1 MIWLIVCAC
10 LLLLI
15 VALQHQGVPVM
26 LFHQVN
32 AKSNTHPNELEAYF
46 LYLKSNKYN
55 THTLAEIDTLYAAHH
70 KIPKK
75 SVVLTF
81 DDGYADNYTIV
92 FPLLKKYNLKAVF
105 FVNTLFIKDMADR
118 SALVYEHSDT
128 VNANLI
134 QMYFNQQNPQSDQY
148 ITWAEMAEMEASGLV
163 DIQCH
168 SHRHGM
174 VFSTSV
180 FKNVLR
186 KDSFVSAGDYFVHNG
201 KPTMGAPL
209 FKMRGELSNVGLK
222 IDAEG
227 VELFKKRFNETE
239 AQELPNK
246 KRKEIYAA
254 FFTAD
259 VVSKHIKNCT
269 KAEFKE
275 RVDADISTNKSL
287 IDTHLHKDAKGFAWP
302 YGHNTTASVPWM
314 QARGVQYFFT
324 CKKGTNT
331 RSFNKEYIYRMELR
345 KATAKKLIL
354 LTKINSNLALG
365 WTYRWLS

>member
-1 MIWLIVCAC
+1 MIWMIVCVC

-32 AKSNTHPNELEAYF
+32 KKSNTHPDELEQYF
-46 LYLKSNKYN
+46 SYLKSNNYN
-55 THTLAEIDTLYAAHH
+55 THTLAEIDALFAAQH

-75 SVVLTF
+75 SVLLTF

-105 FVNTLFIKDMADR
+105 FVNTLFIKDTADR
-118 SALVYEHSDT
+118 SEISYEHSDT
-128 VNANLI
+128 VNTNLI
-134 QMYFNQQNPQSDQY
+134 QKYFNQQDPRSEQY

-180 FKNVLR
+180 FKNVIR
-186 KDSFVSAGDYFVHNG
+186 ENDFVSAGDYFVHNG
-201 KPTMGAPL
+201 KPIVGAPL

-222 IDAEG
+222 IDVQG
-227 VELFKKRFNETE
+227 LELFKKQFNETE
-239 AQELPNK
+239 AQVISKK
-246 KRKEIYAA
+246 KRKAIYTD

-259 VVSKHIKNCT
+259 FVGKHIQAYSQ
-269 KAEFKE
+269 AEFKS

-287 IDTHLHKDAKGFAWP
+287 IDAHLNKDVKAFAWP
-302 YGHNTTASVPWM
+302 YGHNTTDSVPWM
-314 QARGVQYFFT
+314 QALGIQYFFT

-331 RSFNKEYIYRMELR
+331 RTFKKEYIYRMELR
-345 KATAKKLIL
+345 KATAKKLIFI
-354 LTKINSNLALG
+354 TKINSNLALG
-365 WTYRWLS
+365 WIYRWLS